1 MTVYRSDGFEQAKLS
16 PYSLD
21 ILVDKKTDKKLMKD
35 DMTKLNPSFLKRF
48 PLTIQRG
55 TMIKQ
60 NTGGFVKATDNGKKK
75 NNFTCGHVVPKE
87 NKGNKVLYTKVR
99 NASKN
104 YKSDN
109 EHENETPTDV
119 KDSLGQKTEKNTV
132 DSPSLNTAVS
142 TKKDTKLYGP
152 RYLDFC
158 LVEVLLLFGLLLSF
172 KHLWNSDGIIEEPLD

>member
-1 MTVYRSDGFEQAKLS
+1 MT
-16 PYSLD
+16 
-21 ILVDKKTDKKLMKD
+21 D
-35 DMTKLNPSFLKRF
+35 DLTELNPSFLERF
-48 PLTIQRG
+48 QLTIQKG
-55 TMIKQ
+55 TLIKQ
-60 NTGGFVKATDNGKKK
+60 KTGGFVKATDNDKKK
-75 NNFTCGHVVPKE
+75 NNSTCGHVVS
-87 NKGNKVLYTKVR
+87 KGDKVLYTKVR
-99 NASKN
+99 NAPKK

-119 KDSLGQKTEKNTV
+119 KDSLRQKKEKNTV

-142 TKKDTKLYGP
+142 TKIDTKLYGP